1 MSKMFRPR
9 SGMAKV
15 LYQKILTDQ
24 KIQAMD
30 KSQWYRIDEGVMRD
44 LSEDIGSKFQQFEID
59 ESTQLFLDSCVES
72 SDNTFWQMWLTVASS
87 ILSWFLTNTTVNGLL
102 GRGSMQVFSSDQFEK
117 LIDFQHSNNMMQS
130 LLDIGAGD
138 GSTTELM
145 AGCFSDVYVTEMSTT
160 MRWTLQKKGYTV
172 LDVSEWSNQAVKFD
186 VISCLNVL
194 DRCERPLTLLE
205 QIKSSLKPGGV
216 AVLAFVIPF
225 KPYVEFGAKTSNEPD
240 EALMISDKSYER
252 EVKNFVENVLTPNG
266 WELVKWTRLPY
277 LCEGDIHQAFYWLDD
292 VVFVVRP
299 SVEKSTNSGN
309 ACPRSRSP
317 FLLTDN

>member
-1 MSKMFRPR
+1 MFRPR

-30 KSQWYRIDEGVMRD
+30 KSKWYQIDEQRMKD
-44 LSEDIGSKFQQFEID
+44 LSQDIGSKFEQFEMD
-59 ESTQLFLDSCVES
+59 ESTQLFLDSCVEN
-72 SDNTFWQMWLTVASS
+72 SDNTFWQMWLTLASS
-87 ILSWFLTNTTVNGLL
+87 ILSWFLTNTSVNGLL
-102 GRGSMQVFSSDQFEK
+102 GRGSMQVFSSDQFEQ
-117 LIDFQHSNNMMQS
+117 LIDYQHSNNTLGN

-138 GSTTELM
+138 GSTTDRM
-145 AGCFSDVYVTEMSTT
+145 ADCFSNVYATEMSTT

-172 LDVSEWSNQAVKFD
+172 LDVSEWSNQEVKFD

-194 DRCERPLTLLE
+194 DRCEKPLTLIN

-225 KPYVEFGAKTSNEPD
+225 KPYVEFGQHKTTEPT
-240 EALMISDKSYER
+240 ETLMIEDKTFEG
-252 EVKNFVENVLTPNG
+252 EVRNFVENVLTPNG
-266 WELVKWTRLPY
+266 WDVVKWTKLPY
-277 LCEGDIHQAFYWLDD
+277 LCEGDINQAFYWLDD

-299 SVEKSTNSGN
+299 KIEQCLKSEN
-309 ACPRSRSP
+309 ACPRSP
-317 FLLTDN
+317 F